1 MFNTLFIFFAAAA
14 AEEKPNEQHVFRLE
28 FNKIKTKRK
37 EQKKKQFSTLIL
49 NQDKKLIETIIIE
62 RARSKHVHFF

>member
-1 MFNTLFIFFAAAA
+1 MCCDCLSASVSGKVKINWCLICDLKRFDRMFNTLFIFFAAAA

-37 EQKKKQFSTLIL
+37 E
-49 NQDKKLIETIIIE
+49 
-62 RARSKHVHFF
+62 

>member
-37 EQKKKQFSTLIL
+37 E
-49 NQDKKLIETIIIE
+49 
-62 RARSKHVHFF
+62 